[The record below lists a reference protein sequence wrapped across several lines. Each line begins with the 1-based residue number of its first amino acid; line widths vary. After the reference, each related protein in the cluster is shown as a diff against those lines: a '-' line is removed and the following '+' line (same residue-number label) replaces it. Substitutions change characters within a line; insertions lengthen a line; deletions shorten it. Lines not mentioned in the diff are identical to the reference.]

1 MKLFNK
7 IKLWWK
13 DALVQFSFPKYSLS
27 QFTLPQL
34 PSFLTPLRTHL
45 LCCVTIIFSFACL
58 VLLGITMI
66 TEMSRAALAS
76 RVADQVLRFHVIAN
90 SDSSEDQALKLEVR
104 DALISY
110 MADHRTAFDSAD
122 EAAAFAADHCHELT
136 QLAQAIIDQAGF
148 SYTASASVTVC
159 PFPEKTYGDL
169 TFPAGDYQAL
179 RVELGQAQ
187 GQNWWCVLYPLLC
200 FTEEGMVA
208 VPEESQEIL
217 QENLSQADY
226 RHLCSQPH
234 PTASH
239 PVNSATF
246 TFRFWFLEWI
256 QSALSQRQ

>member
-7 IKLWWK
+7 IKFWWQ
-13 DALVQFSFPKYSLS
+13 DTLLESSLPKSSLS
-27 QFTLPQL
+27 QLSLPQFSL
-34 PSFLTPLRTHL
+34 SLTPLRAHL
-45 LCCVTIIFSFACL
+45 LCCTAIVFSFTCL
-58 VLLGITMI
+58 VLFGTTLI
-66 TEMSRAALAS
+66 TEISRAFFAS

-90 SDSSEDQALKLEVR
+90 SDNPEDQVLKLEVR

-122 EAAAFAADHCHELT
+122 EAAAFAADHCDELT
-136 QLAQAIIDQAGF
+136 QLAQTVIDQAGF
-148 SYTASASVTVC
+148 SYTASASVTTC

-217 QENLSQADY
+217 QENLSKTDY
-226 RHLCSQPH
+226 RHLYSQPY
-234 PTASH
+234 PE
-239 PVNSATF
+239 NSATGS
-246 TFRFWFLEWI
+246 FRFWFWDWI
-256 QSALSQRQ
+256 QSVFSQRQ

>member
-7 IKLWWK
+7 IKFWHQDTL
-13 DALVQFSFPKYSLS
+13 LGSSLPKSSLS
-27 QFTLPQL
+27 QFSLPQFSL
-34 PSFLTPLRTHL
+34 SLTPLRAHL
-45 LCCVTIIFSFACL
+45 LQCVAIIFSFACMA
-58 VLLGITMI
+58 LLGITLV

-90 SDSSEDQALKLEVR
+90 SDSPEDQALKLEVR

-122 EAAAFAADHCHELT
+122 EAAAFAADHCDELT
-136 QLAQAIIDQAGF
+136 QLAQIVIDQAGF

-208 VPEESQEIL
+208 VPEESQTLL
-217 QENLSQADY
+217 QTSLSPNDY
-226 RHLCSQPH
+226 AQLQSSQGKCSD
-234 PTASH
+234 TIE
-239 PVNSATF
+239 V
-246 TFRFWFLEWI
+246 RFWVWDWLRKL
-256 QSALSQRQ
+256 LS

>member
-7 IKLWWK
+7 IKTRW
-13 DALVQFSFPKYSLS
+13 QY
-27 QFTLPQL
+27 TLPQSF
-34 PSFLTPLRTHL
+34 PSQSRQSQSPLRTHFL
-45 LCCVTIIFSFACL
+45 FCASIVFSFVCL
-58 VLLGITMI
+58 TLLGITVV

-90 SDSSEDQALKLEVR
+90 SDSPEDQALKLEVR

-110 MADHRTAFDSAD
+110 MADHRTAFHSAD
-122 EAAAFAADHCHELT
+122 QAAAFAAAHCQEL
-136 QLAQAIIDQAGF
+136 QQVAQTVIDQAGF
-148 SYTASASVTVC
+148 SYTASAAVTVC

-200 FTEEGMVA
+200 FTEEGVVT

-217 QENLSQADY
+217 QENLSKSDY
-226 RHLCSQPH
+226 R
-234 PTASH
+234 
-239 PVNSATF
+239 
-246 TFRFWFLEWI
+246 RLEVRCKLWDLI
-256 QSALSQRQ
+256 YEILF

>member
-7 IKLWWK
+7 IKLRWK
-13 DALVQFSFPKYSLS
+13 DDLLRLSLRQSSLPQFS
-27 QFTLPQL
+27 LPQL
-34 PSFLTPLRTHL
+34 SSFLTPLRAHL

-90 SDSSEDQALKLEVR
+90 SDNPEDQVLKLEVR

-122 EAAAFAADHCHELT
+122 EAAAFAADHCDELT
-136 QLAQAIIDQAGF
+136 QLAQTVIDQAGF
-148 SYTASASVTVC
+148 SYTASASVTTC

-208 VPEESQEIL
+208 VPDESQTLL
-217 QENLSQADY
+217 QTSLSPNDY
-226 RHLCSQPH
+226 AQLQSSQGKCSD
-234 PTASH
+234 TIE
-239 PVNSATF
+239 V
-246 TFRFWFLEWI
+246 RFWVWDWLRKL
-256 QSALSQRQ
+256 LS